1 MSTRATAALPLEF
14 DADAAE
20 EKALVRLR
28 QASSAGSGSLL
39 VLRSGG
45 VVLESLAFGIV
56 AVALMWAGV
65 TLFGG
70 GSGEILD
77 TPRGVVVGGVVVAA
91 LVVGLFVGIA
101 GQLLVAQ
108 AAVARST
115 RLSTT
120 ILAELNHTLT
130 ASIAA
135 GGAGLPVAV
144 AAAAPAQPQPQ
155 PEPVVAA

>member
-1 MSTRATAALPLEF
+1 MSTRPTAALPLEF

-28 QASSAGSGSLL
+28 QASTKSGESLL

-45 VVLESLAFGIV
+45 VVLEALAFGIV
-56 AVALMWAGV
+56 TLAVVWGAV

-77 TPRGVVVGGVVVAA
+77 TPRGAVVAGVITIA
-91 LVVGLFVGIA
+91 LVIGLLIGVA

-108 AAVARST
+108 ASVARNT
-115 RLSTT
+115 RLSAT

-135 GGAGLPVAV
+135 GRPN
-144 AAAAPAQPQPQ
+144 
-155 PEPVVAA
+155 VVAEPARAA